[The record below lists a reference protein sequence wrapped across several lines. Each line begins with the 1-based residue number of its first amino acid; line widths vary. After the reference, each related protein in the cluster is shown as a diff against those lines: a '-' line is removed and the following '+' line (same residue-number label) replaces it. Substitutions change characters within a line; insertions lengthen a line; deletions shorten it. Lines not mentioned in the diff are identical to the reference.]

1 MLDLAIIGAGPAGLS
16 AALYAGRFRMKTAVF
31 ERMSAGGQILLSPSI
46 DNYPGFPEGLSTEE
60 LVLRFVKQAQDVGV
74 SVENKDVLEIKHL
87 EDILQVIT
95 SEGAVEAKSVI
106 IATGA
111 QPKRL
116 DVKGEERLT
125 GKGVSYCGTCD
136 GPLFRDKEI
145 AVVGGGDRAI
155 EDALFLTGYARKVNI
170 IHRRN
175 EFRAS
180 KILVEKAKNNP
191 KINFILESVLEEITG
206 ENKVEAAKIKNI
218 KTGETS
224 TLSCQG
230 IFVFVGIVP
239 NTGFTK
245 NLLDRDGFGFIIT
258 DQEMN
263 SSLAGVF
270 ACGDCRKKSLYQ
282 VVTACS
288 EGAVAADSAYKYII
302 NKI

>member
-74 SVENKDVLEIKHL
+74 SVENKDVLEIIHSG
-87 EDILQVIT
+87 DIFRVIAN
-95 SEGAVEAKSVI
+95 EGTVEAKSVI

-206 ENKVEAAKIKNI
+206 ENKVEAAKIRSI
-218 KTGETS
+218 KTGEIS

-245 NLLDRDGFGFIIT
+245 NLLDRDEFGFIIT

>member
-1 MLDLAIIGAGPAGLS
+1 M
-16 AALYAGRFRMKTAVF
+16 
-31 ERMSAGGQILLSPSI
+31 
-46 DNYPGFPEGLSTEE
+46 
-60 LVLRFVKQAQDVGV
+60 
-74 SVENKDVLEIKHL
+74 SVENKDVLEIIHSG
-87 EDILQVIT
+87 DIFRVIAN
-95 SEGAVEAKSVI
+95 EGTVEAKSVI

>member
-1 MLDLAIIGAGPAGLS
+1 
-16 AALYAGRFRMKTAVF
+16 
-31 ERMSAGGQILLSPSI
+31 
-46 DNYPGFPEGLSTEE
+46 
-60 LVLRFVKQAQDVGV
+60 
-74 SVENKDVLEIKHL
+74 
-87 EDILQVIT
+87 
-95 SEGAVEAKSVI
+95 
-106 IATGA
+106 
-111 QPKRL
+111 
-116 DVKGEERLT
+116 
-125 GKGVSYCGTCD
+125 
-136 GPLFRDKEI
+136 
-145 AVVGGGDRAI
+145 
-155 EDALFLTGYARKVNI
+155 VNI

-206 ENKVEAAKIKNI
+206 ENKVEAAKIRSI
-218 KTGETS
+218 KTGEIS

-245 NLLDRDGFGFIIT
+245 NLLDRDEFGFIIT

>member
-206 ENKVEAAKIKNI
+206 ENKVEAAKIRSI
-218 KTGETS
+218 KTGEIS

-245 NLLDRDGFGFIIT
+245 NLLDRDEFGFIIT